1 MSLGGFFRAIFGI
14 GGDHRG
20 WQNNEPL
27 GSVIE
32 GSTQVSPDL
41 SMQLSAVY
49 ACVNLISSTIAS
61 LPCDVFLISED
72 GSRKP
77 DKACSLAMLLG
88 NSPNYNMSPFEFWQ
102 AMTRSLLLRGN
113 AYALIGRKRDGS
125 AYSITPLSADQ
136 MNVKRNEETGFV
148 EYHYYNDKNQVQVL
162 DPANVFH
169 WKHLGDGYIG
179 LSTIEYMRGTL
190 TEAASA
196 QGNAVDM
203 FAGGGQVTGII
214 KPVGI
219 LTPQQKVDTVRGF
232 SQLRSK
238 GKGIL
243 ILDRQMDFQQLA
255 LTPAQTQ
262 LLETRRFS
270 VEEICRWFGVPTGLV
285 GGTGDIE
292 KEEGW
297 FYKSTILPLCISAEQ
312 AIAKRI
318 ACKAEKHHEVRFR
331 LSFLYRANDYQ
342 RTQIYA
348 TQLQNGMRTRADIA
362 REEGWEVGNA
372 EGMDIH
378 TVQSNLMRLEDVGRV
393 EPTKEET
400 PLSSQPDK
408 N

>member
-1 MSLGGFFRAIFGI
+1 MSLGGFFRSIFGI

-136 MNVKRNEETGFV
+136 MNVKRNEQTGFV
-148 EYHYYNDKNQVQVL
+148 EYHYYNDKNEIQVL

-196 QGNAVDM
+196 QSNAVDM

-219 LTPQQKVDTVRGF
+219 LTPQQKADTVRGF

-243 ILDRQMDFQQLA
+243 ILDRQMEFQQLA

-297 FYKSTILPLCISAEQ
+297 FYKSTILPSASQ
-312 AIAKRI
+312 RSRPSRSASPVRPRSTTRCAS
-318 ACKAEKHHEVRFR
+318 ACRSCTARTTTSARRFTPPSSRTACGRVPTSPVRKAGKWAMPRAWT
-331 LSFLYRANDYQ
+331 STLYRATSCAS
-342 RTQIYA
+342 RTSA
-348 TQLQNGMRTRADIA
+348 G
-362 REEGWEVGNA
+362 
-372 EGMDIH
+372 
-378 TVQSNLMRLEDVGRV
+378 
-393 EPTKEET
+393 
-400 PLSSQPDK
+400 
-408 N
+408 